1 MTLLVLA
8 GATVASAQSPSYR
21 VLDPRGAWPAVE
33 RIPLAARVG
42 NLAGKRVYVIKS
54 WAGGSGFDQTV
65 LDLAKALEAKGS
77 IATIKDRNVAYS
89 QDDPKLWAEM
99 KERQVAG
106 FIYVAAA
113 SSSTTSYAFKWSAK
127 LEHEGIPGVVAA
139 FRQLA
144 SVGETTN
151 QREGAPVRSVF
162 FSYPVTA
169 MEPAVY
175 QADLAAAVEA
185 LARPVTEGEKRTGKI
200 EPVAAPKVLME
211 GDITA
216 VQESFHELG
225 LTDGLPIVPPT
236 EELVAQMLKGTR
248 HRADEVVAEQFYPEG
263 LRVTVREVA
272 INAVMAG
279 CLPAHLPVLLAAVE
293 AFQKNNLNSM
303 LRSTNSFSF
312 MQVVNGPI
320 RKELGMNA
328 DVNTVGPGN
337 RANAVMGRALRLFIV
352 NLGGGKPGTNIM
364 AVIGNNTGHG
374 FMFAENE
381 ESSPWEPLNV
391 TKGFAREANTL
402 SLFSGGWSHSGNYN
416 LGSEFVRVAH
426 DIARFEFPQGA
437 TVIIS
442 PQRAEALK
450 RDGMNKADAID
461 FLWRNAVLPLG
472 ELRKERFFREPK
484 GLAGHPENEMVPVYP
499 KGSIEIVVAGGDAAP
514 MMQAWH
520 FYRPVTVSIDKWR

>member
-1 MTLLVLA
+1 M
-8 GATVASAQSPSYR
+8 
-21 VLDPRGAWPAVE
+21 
-33 RIPLAARVG
+33 
-42 NLAGKRVYVIKS
+42 
-54 WAGGSGFDQTV
+54 
-65 LDLAKALEAKGS
+65 DLAKALEARGAT
-77 IATIKDRNVAYS
+77 ATIADRNVGYS

-99 KERQVAG
+99 KAKQAAG

-127 LEHEGIPGVVAA
+127 LEHDGIPGVVVA

-151 QREGAPVRSVF
+151 EREGAPVRSVL

-169 MEPAVY
+169 MEPSVY
-175 QADLAAAVEA
+175 QADLAAAVQA
-185 LARPVTEGEKRTGKI
+185 LITPVTAAEKRTGTI
-200 EPVAAPKVLME
+200 EPKATPKILME
-211 GDITA
+211 GDLTT
-216 VQESFHELG
+216 VQETFHELG

-236 EELVAQMLKGTR
+236 EPLVAQMLKGTS
-248 HRADEVVAEQFYPEG
+248 HAPDEVVAGQFYPEG
-263 LRVTVREVA
+263 LRATVREVA

-320 RKELGMNA
+320 VKELGMNSG
-328 DVNTVGPGN
+328 VNAVGPGN
-337 RANAVMGRALRLFIV
+337 RANSVMGRALRLLIV

-364 AVIGNNTGHG
+364 AVVGNNTGHG

-381 ESSPWEPLNV
+381 EASPWEPLSV
-391 TKGFAREANTL
+391 SKGFPKGANTL

-442 PQRAEALK
+442 PPRAEALK
-450 RDGMNKADAID
+450 REGMSKEQAID

-472 ELRKERFFREPK
+472 ELRKERFFREPEEMK
-484 GLAGHPENEMVPVYP
+484 SHPDTELVQVYP